1 MPLLEVKNLK
11 TYYYTTKGINKAV
24 DNVSFSLEKGEALG
38 VAGESGCG
46 KSTLAQS
53 IIRLVPPPGKIVDGK
68 IIFQDMDIIKM
79 SENEL
84 NSKVRWK
91 GISMVFQGSMNSL
104 NPVYNI
110 GYQLIEPLI
119 YHQGM
124 NKHDAISIAEEKL
137 KLVGLNPEIIKR
149 YPHELSGGMK
159 QRVAIAMAL
168 MLNPPLLIADEP
180 TTALD
185 VVVQAQIMNLLKELQ
200 AKLNLS
206 LMFITHDLS
215 LIAEIAHKTAIMY
228 AGKIVEI
235 GSSEN
240 IFYNP
245 LHPYTKK
252 LLGSI
257 PKLRGDIKK
266 LEFIPGSPPDLR
278 TPPPGCRF
286 HPRCPFVMDI
296 CRKEEP
302 PLIEVEQNHYTAC
315 WLYGGK

>member
-11 TYYYTTKGINKAV
+11 TYYYTTKGINRAV

-38 VAGESGCG
+38 IAGESGCG
-46 KSTLAQS
+46 KSTLAQA

-68 IIFQDMDIIKM
+68 IVFQGMDIVKM
-79 SENEL
+79 SEHEL

-104 NPVYNI
+104 NPVYNV
-110 GYQLIEPLI
+110 GYQLIEPLV

-124 NKHDAISIAEEKL
+124 SKHEAINIAEEKL

-185 VVVQAQIMNLLKELQ
+185 VVIQAQIMNLLKELQ
-200 AKLNLS
+200 TKLNLS
-206 LMFITHDLS
+206 LIFITHDLS

-235 GSSEN
+235 GSAEN

-278 TPPPGCRF
+278 VPPPGCRF

-302 PLIEVEQNHYTAC
+302 PLIEVEPNHYTAC

>member
-1 MPLLEVKNLK
+1 MALLEVKNLK
-11 TYYYTTKGINKAV
+11 TYYHTTKGINKAV
-24 DNVSFSLEKGEALG
+24 DNVGFSVEKGEALG
-38 VAGESGCG
+38 IAGESGCG

-53 IIRLVPPPGKIVDGK
+53 IIRLVPPPGKIVSGEV
-68 IIFQDMDIIKM
+68 IFQNVDIIKM
-79 SENEL
+79 DESEL
-84 NSKVRWK
+84 NKKVRWK

-104 NPVYNI
+104 NPVYTV

-124 NKHDAISIAEEKL
+124 DKTEAISIAEEKL

-200 AKLNLS
+200 TKLNLS
-206 LMFITHDLS
+206 LIFITHDLS
-215 LIAEIAHKTAIMY
+215 LIAEVAHKTAIMY

-235 GSSEN
+235 GKSES

-257 PKLRGDIKK
+257 PRLRGEIRK
-266 LEFIPGSPPDLR
+266 LEFIPGVPPDLR

-302 PLIEVEQNHYTAC
+302 PLIEVESNHYAAC